1 MILSSKNIMAGKREY
16 NVLGGTLACGELD
29 VPLIGLVNCS

>member
-1 MILSSKNIMAGKREY
+1 MAGKCKY

-29 VPLIGLVNCS
+29 VPLIGLVNCC